1 MSNPFEDDGAY
12 TTFSSM
18 MRGNIPSG
26 RPISPSRMTGTSST
40 TRILALLVLISP
52 TETGPICGQIA

>member
-26 RPISPSRMTGTSST
+26 RLTSPFPMAGRSFT